1 MSQVAYQMATF
12 VPKGQMRLRKA
23 GLVMSCLFAT
33 PSGVPQGIHLGPLDL
48 YTFVKDLGHRL
59 KSLLLM

>member
-33 PSGVPQGIHLGPLDL
+33 PSGVPQGIHLEPLDL
-48 YTFVKDLGHRL
+48 
-59 KSLLLM
+59 